1 MDDDLCFITDT
12 ISIMSK
18 IKEPEPFHLQEHSLS
33 KIIREQALNYEEEF
47 LHHASKMGSSL
58 LPPQKMVRS

>member
-18 IKEPEPFHLQEHSLS
+18 IKEPSLFNHQEHSLS
-33 KIIREQALNYEEEF
+33 KIIREQALNYDEEF
-47 LHHASKMGSSL
+47 LHHQSKMGNSL
-58 LPPQKMVRS
+58 LPPQKMQNS